1 MPLAFVG
8 LGANI
13 GDAKGRLRWAARELQ
28 SLGTVQVSSLWA
40 SAPVGPIVHQ
50 PWFLN
55 AVAAVQTELGP
66 RPLLDALLAIEAR
79 AGRDRSHET
88 PKGPRPLD
96 LDLLLYD
103 DLVLAEP
110 EGKLILPHPRVHE
123 RAFALAPL
131 AELAPDTVI
140 PGKGRVADLLAVL
153 GDSQPV
159 SRVCC
164 F

>member
-8 LGANI
+8 LGANV
-13 GDAKGRLRWAARELQ
+13 GDAKGRLRWAVRELGL
-28 SLGTVQVSSLWA
+28 LGPVRHSSLWA

-55 AVAAVQTELGP
+55 AVVALETELAP

-79 AGRDRSHET
+79 AGRDRAQET

-103 DLVLAEP
+103 DLVYAE
-110 EGKLILPHPRVHE
+110 GDGSLILPHPRMHE

-131 AELAPDTVI
+131 AELVPDAVI
-140 PGKGRVADLLAVL
+140 PGNGRVADLLAVL
-153 GDSQPV
+153 GDGQPV
-159 SRVCC
+159 SKVCC

>member
-13 GDAKGRLRWAARELQ
+13 GDAKGRLRWAVRELEAF
-28 SLGTVQVSSLWA
+28 GRVRVSSLWA

-55 AVAAVQTELGP
+55 AVAALDTELAP
-66 RPLLDALLAIEAR
+66 RPLLQALLAIEAR
-79 AGRDRSHET
+79 AGRDRAQET

-103 DLVLAEP
+103 DVVLAEP
-110 EGKLILPHPRVHE
+110 ELVLPHPRLHE
-123 RAFALAPL
+123 RAFAMTPL
-131 AELAPDTVI
+131 AELAPDAVI
-140 PGKGRVADLLAVL
+140 PGKGRVADLLAVI
-153 GDSQPV
+153 GDSQPLTN
-159 SRVCC
+159 VCC

>member
-13 GDAKGRLRWAARELQ
+13 GDAKGRLRWATRELEA
-28 SLGTVQVSSLWA
+28 LGRVRVSSLWA

-55 AVAAVQTELGP
+55 AVAALETELAP
-66 RPLLDALLAIEAR
+66 RALLDALLAIEAR
-79 AGRDRSHET
+79 AGRDRAREMSQ
-88 PKGPRPLD
+88 GPRPLD

-103 DLVLAEP
+103 ELVFAEAD
-110 EGKLILPHPRVHE
+110 GSLVVPHPRLHE

-131 AELAPDTVI
+131 AELAPAAVI
-140 PGKGRVADLLAVL
+140 PGKGRVADLLAVIAE
-153 GDSQPV
+153 SQPL
-159 SRVCC
+159 SLVCC